1 MSKKE
6 LGRIERA
13 FFDLVYAS
21 ELCYRTKDGKFTYS
35 KDFHRGVL
43 FVGNAILGRGKN
55 EGFENP
61 EIQSGLR
68 MEECENLFAQLEKEA
83 ENEHEKSD

>member
-1 MSKKE
+1 MNKKE

-13 FFDLVYAS
+13 FFNLVYAS
-21 ELCYRTKDGKFTYS
+21 ELCYETKEGKFTSS

-43 FVGNAILGRGKN
+43 FVGNAILGREKN
-55 EGFENP
+55 DGFENP

-68 MEECENLFAQLEKEA
+68 MEECEMLFVQLEKEA
-83 ENEHEKSD
+83 DDGK